1 MNKSQFTKG
10 GALVALGIV
19 FGDIGTSPLYVMSAI
34 THGQPFSE
42 QLILGGLSC
51 VLWTLILLATG
62 KYVLLALNADNHGE
76 GGIFALYAKLKQ
88 RGPAWIIV
96 PSLIG
101 CATLM
106 ADGFITP
113 AISISSAIEGLN
125 VKMPS
130 LPTIPI
136 VIAII
141 SGLFFIQKFGTESI
155 GKYFGPIMIV
165 WFTLIAGLGLRQIMI
180 EPSVLVALS
189 PYYALTFLINY
200 PGAIWVMGA
209 VFLCTTG
216 AEAMYSDLGHIG
228 KKNIRASWIFVII
241 CLFLS
246 YLGQGAFLLN
256 TQANHTSVFYSH
268 VPDALLPYVIFIATL
283 AAIIASQ
290 ALITG
295 VFTLVS
301 EAIKLKLWTNLAIK
315 YPATEK
321 GQVYVPAIN
330 TLLFLGCLLVVA
342 IFKRSADMEG
352 AYGLAISIDMLMT
365 SLLLFTL
372 FFVGAKKKTK
382 WWILFTILVFV
393 NIELIFLVS
402 NLSKFAHGGWFP
414 LAVSVLI
421 FGLLYLYYKARQLR
435 GKYEDFTTADKLVPV
450 LDQIQQDKSLPYDYT
465 NLVYF
470 TRSSFSKN
478 IEKAILHSITI
489 FRPKKARFY
498 WLLNI
503 NTTDNPRGISYK
515 VEELSKNS
523 SYFINVCYGFKEEHH
538 IEYLMRKVYAD
549 LGLAELEDSVVFKT
563 KESKRFEPDFKF
575 IVLNTRLSAL
585 NRLSVINSMAVRTY
599 RAIKSIGLSSQTDF
613 GLHPSVYSQEF
624 FPLVLERTI
633 SQKIKRDGEDNE

>member
-42 QLILGGLSC
+42 QLVLGGLSC

-393 NIELIFLVS
+393 NIELVFLVS

-470 TRSSFSKN
+470 TRSSFSKS

-538 IEYLMRKVYAD
+538 IEYLMRKIYAD

-624 FPLVLERTI
+624 FPLVLGRTI
-633 SQKIKRDGEDNE
+633 SQKIKRDGQDNE

>member
-42 QLILGGLSC
+42 QLVLGGLSC

-76 GGIFALYAKLKQ
+76 GGIFALYAKLKK

-125 VKMPS
+125 VKMPN

-155 GKYFGPIMIV
+155 GKYFGPVMIV

-180 EPSVLVALS
+180 EPSVLIALS
-189 PYYALTFLINY
+189 PYYAFTFLISY
-200 PGAIWVMGA
+200 PGAIWIMCA

-228 KKNIRASWIFVII
+228 KKNIRASWIYVII

-256 TQANHTSVFYSH
+256 TKANHTSVFYSH

-315 YPATEK
+315 
-321 GQVYVPAIN
+321 
-330 TLLFLGCLLVVA
+330 
-342 IFKRSADMEG
+342 
-352 AYGLAISIDMLMT
+352 
-365 SLLLFTL
+365 
-372 FFVGAKKKTK
+372 
-382 WWILFTILVFV
+382 
-393 NIELIFLVS
+393 
-402 NLSKFAHGGWFP
+402 
-414 LAVSVLI
+414 
-421 FGLLYLYYKARQLR
+421 
-435 GKYEDFTTADKLVPV
+435 
-450 LDQIQQDKSLPYDYT
+450 
-465 NLVYF
+465 
-470 TRSSFSKN
+470 
-478 IEKAILHSITI
+478 
-489 FRPKKARFY
+489 
-498 WLLNI
+498 
-503 NTTDNPRGISYK
+503 
-515 VEELSKNS
+515 
-523 SYFINVCYGFKEEHH
+523 
-538 IEYLMRKVYAD
+538 
-549 LGLAELEDSVVFKT
+549 
-563 KESKRFEPDFKF
+563 
-575 IVLNTRLSAL
+575 
-585 NRLSVINSMAVRTY
+585 
-599 RAIKSIGLSSQTDF
+599 
-613 GLHPSVYSQEF
+613 
-624 FPLVLERTI
+624 
-633 SQKIKRDGEDNE
+633 

>member
-88 RGPAWIIV
+88 RGPAWIIL

-624 FPLVLERTI
+624 FPLVLGRTI

>member
-42 QLILGGLSC
+42 QLVLGGLSC

-76 GGIFALYAKLKQ
+76 GGIFALYAKLKK

-125 VKMPS
+125 VKMPN

-155 GKYFGPIMIV
+155 GKYFGPVMIV

-189 PYYALTFLINY
+189 PYYAFTFLISY
-200 PGAIWVMGA
+200 PGAIWIMGA

-228 KKNIRASWIFVII
+228 KKNIRASWIYVII

-256 TQANHTSVFYSH
+256 TKANHTSVFYSH

-330 TLLFLGCLLVVA
+330 TLLFVGCLLVVA
-342 IFKRSADMEG
+342 IF
-352 AYGLAISIDMLMT
+352 
-365 SLLLFTL
+365 
-372 FFVGAKKKTK
+372 
-382 WWILFTILVFV
+382 
-393 NIELIFLVS
+393 
-402 NLSKFAHGGWFP
+402 
-414 LAVSVLI
+414 
-421 FGLLYLYYKARQLR
+421 
-435 GKYEDFTTADKLVPV
+435 
-450 LDQIQQDKSLPYDYT
+450 
-465 NLVYF
+465 NLVGEGL
-470 TRSSFSKN
+470 RD
-478 IEKAILHSITI
+478 ALD
-489 FRPKKARFY
+489 PKMK
-498 WLLNI
+498 
-503 NTTDNPRGISYK
+503 K
-515 VEELSKNS
+515 
-523 SYFINVCYGFKEEHH
+523 
-538 IEYLMRKVYAD
+538 
-549 LGLAELEDSVVFKT
+549 
-563 KESKRFEPDFKF
+563 
-575 IVLNTRLSAL
+575 
-585 NRLSVINSMAVRTY
+585 
-599 RAIKSIGLSSQTDF
+599 
-613 GLHPSVYSQEF
+613 
-624 FPLVLERTI
+624 
-633 SQKIKRDGEDNE
+633 

>member
-42 QLILGGLSC
+42 QLVLGGLSC

-76 GGIFALYAKLKQ
+76 GGIFALYAKLKK

-125 VKMPS
+125 VKMPN

-155 GKYFGPIMIV
+155 GKYFGPVMIV

-189 PYYALTFLINY
+189 PYYAFTFLISY
-200 PGAIWVMGA
+200 PGAIWIMGA

-228 KKNIRASWIFVII
+228 KKNIRASWIYVII

-256 TQANHTSVFYSH
+256 TKANHTSVFYSH

-330 TLLFLGCLLVVA
+330 TLLFVGCLLVVA

-372 FFVGAKKKTK
+372 FFVGVKKKTK
-382 WWILFTILVFV
+382 WWILLSILVFV

-450 LDQIQQDKSLPYDYT
+450 LDQIQQDKTLPYDYT

-538 IEYLMRKVYAD
+538 IEYLMRKIYAD
-549 LGLAELEDSVVFKT
+549 LGLSELEDSVVFKT
-563 KESKRFEPDFKF
+563 KEYKRFEPDFKF

-599 RAIKSIGLSSQTDF
+599 RAIKSIGLSSQSDF

-624 FPLVLERTI
+624 FPLVLGRTI
-633 SQKIKRDGEDNE
+633 SQKIKRYGEDN

>member
-96 PSLIG
+96 PSLLG

-624 FPLVLERTI
+624 FPLVLGRTI

>member
-1 MNKSQFTKG
+1 
-10 GALVALGIV
+10 
-19 FGDIGTSPLYVMSAI
+19 
-34 THGQPFSE
+34 
-42 QLILGGLSC
+42 
-51 VLWTLILLATG
+51 
-62 KYVLLALNADNHGE
+62 
-76 GGIFALYAKLKQ
+76 
-88 RGPAWIIV
+88 
-96 PSLIG
+96 
-101 CATLM
+101 M

-393 NIELIFLVS
+393 NIELVFLVS

-470 TRSSFSKN
+470 TRSSFSKS

-538 IEYLMRKVYAD
+538 IEYLMRKIYAD

-624 FPLVLERTI
+624 FPLVLGRTI
-633 SQKIKRDGEDNE
+633 SQKIKRDGQDNE

>member
-189 PYYALTFLINY
+189 PYNALTFLINY

-624 FPLVLERTI
+624 FPLVLGRTI

>member
-42 QLILGGLSC
+42 QLVLGGLSC

-76 GGIFALYAKLKQ
+76 GGIFALYAKLKK

-125 VKMPS
+125 VKMPN

-155 GKYFGPIMIV
+155 GKYFGPVMIV

-180 EPSVLVALS
+180 EPSVLIALS
-189 PYYALTFLINY
+189 PYYAFTFLISY
-200 PGAIWVMGA
+200 PGAIWIMGA

-228 KKNIRASWIFVII
+228 KKNIRASWIYVII

-330 TLLFLGCLLVVA
+330 SLLFVGCLLVVA

-372 FFVGAKKKTK
+372 FFVGVKKKQSGGYYY
-382 WWILFTILVFV
+382 LF
-393 NIELIFLVS
+393 
-402 NLSKFAHGGWFP
+402 
-414 LAVSVLI
+414 
-421 FGLLYLYYKARQLR
+421 
-435 GKYEDFTTADKLVPV
+435 
-450 LDQIQQDKSLPYDYT
+450 
-465 NLVYF
+465 
-470 TRSSFSKN
+470 
-478 IEKAILHSITI
+478 
-489 FRPKKARFY
+489 
-498 WLLNI
+498 
-503 NTTDNPRGISYK
+503 
-515 VEELSKNS
+515 
-523 SYFINVCYGFKEEHH
+523 
-538 IEYLMRKVYAD
+538 
-549 LGLAELEDSVVFKT
+549 
-563 KESKRFEPDFKF
+563 
-575 IVLNTRLSAL
+575 
-585 NRLSVINSMAVRTY
+585 
-599 RAIKSIGLSSQTDF
+599 
-613 GLHPSVYSQEF
+613 
-624 FPLVLERTI
+624 
-633 SQKIKRDGEDNE
+633 